1 MFWKFII
8 IIIASIVAG
17 ILVTLTLKYI
27 DYSRKKDRISFKKA
41 FSLAKLP
48 VATFFVEDKNT
59 HQQIPIN
66 FLLDSGSTDNI
77 INAKFI
83 EKIDFSDLNSSV
95 DTFGVDGVKST
106 NNKISFKF
114 YHKNKEY
121 CEEFTAKDTSNVFDY
136 IENVTTVK
144 IDGIL
149 GSCFFKKYKY
159 ILDYYMFSMY

>member
-17 ILVTLTLKYI
+17 ILVTLILKYI

-83 EKIDFSDLNSSV
+83 EKIDGDYFAVMGLPV
-95 DTFGVDGVKST
+95 
-106 NNKISFKF
+106 
-114 YHKNKEY
+114 HKTYEICKQLKVLY
-121 CEEFTAKDTSNVFDY
+121 
-136 IENVTTVK
+136 
-144 IDGIL
+144 
-149 GSCFFKKYKY
+149 
-159 ILDYYMFSMY
+159 